1 MLFCFRA
8 QFGRHNDMVQNKK
21 TSVSHGMISGS
32 MTDIRMFMPY
42 GRCTG
47 EKCASTDIRYAG
59 FVYCQKMTP
68 VRKRINMDS

>member
-21 TSVSHGMISGS
+21 TSVSHGMNIRIST
-32 MTDIRMFMPY
+32 MEPDIMPY

-47 EKCASTDIRYAG
+47 EKYTSTDIRYAG
-59 FVYCQKMTP
+59 FVHCQKMTP